1 VPTEPS
7 RLTIAARGRLLQA
20 IDELVAADRDFL
32 APTVVHELEAGRA
45 RLEQARFNLVVLGEF
60 KRGKSTL
67 INALLGRNV
76 LPTGVVPLTSAV
88 TIIRH
93 GPCDRLIVRYR
104 DGREAEHPI
113 SELAGF
119 ATEHGNP
126 HNRLGV
132 DVTIVELPAELL
144 AGGLQLIDTP
154 GIGSVHEHNTAVAW
168 EFLPHVDAAVCVL
181 TADQPFAQ
189 SERELFR
196 AAAARVP
203 RLLVAVNKIDHL
215 HRGERQVAIE
225 FIEQAAAQLLAA
237 SELEFFGISARNGD
251 GIVRLATRS
260 AQLVERERDALL
272 VRSIGRLTA
281 GAAQQAAQAISF
293 EADAIELTRDELR
306 RRAESFDERAR
317 TLRAARAEAADLL
330 ERSVQRLL
338 DERVNEP
345 LLAFAKGEA
354 NALKTELAAHA
365 NNLGRVSAGELGPAL
380 DGWIDETIRGR
391 FDQLVPQLETSVSDE
406 VHELQRRFARRIEA
420 ILMQVQDA
428 AEEVFGSRTS
438 NQLPDVDLSDPA
450 RFSFKL
456 QDVGHMLD
464 YVVTFGRRAMPGALG
479 RRMALRDAEDRLLG
493 MADRHAGRLRSA
505 LVEHVDE
512 AVTRYQR
519 ELSALVEQTVQAIE
533 ATVERV
539 ARQRSQ
545 GEPEVRRRQL
555 ELDGLRRRAESLADE
570 LTTLVT
576 EIAHD
581 GAPACAGAGAGAP
594 IKA

>member
-1 VPTEPS
+1 VQAENS
-7 RLTIAARGRLLQA
+7 RLTFAARGRVLQA
-20 IDELVAADRDFL
+20 IDELVAAHGDFL
-32 APTVVHELEAGRA
+32 TPTVVQELEAGRA
-45 RLEQARFNLVVLGEF
+45 RLAQAQFNLVVMGEF

-76 LPTGVVPLTSAV
+76 LPTGVVPLTSVV

-104 DGREAEHPI
+104 DGREAEHSI
-113 SELAGF
+113 SELARF

-189 SERELFR
+189 SEREFFR

-215 HRGERQVAIE
+215 EQDERQVAIE
-225 FIEQAAAQLLAA
+225 FIEQTAAQLLGA
-237 SELEFFGISARNGD
+237 SELEFFGISARDGE
-251 GIVRLATRS
+251 GIVGLASRI
-260 AQLVERERDALL
+260 AQLAEREREALL
-272 VRSIGRLTA
+272 VRSVGRLTA
-281 GAAQQAAQAISF
+281 GAAQNALQAISF
-293 EADAIELTRDELR
+293 EADATELTLQELR
-306 RRAESFDERAR
+306 RRAESFHERAR
-317 TLRAARAEAADLL
+317 ALRAARAEAADLL

-345 LLAFAKGEA
+345 LLAFAKAQA

-365 NNLGRVSAGELGPAL
+365 DSLGPVSAGELGPAL
-380 DGWIDETIRGR
+380 DGWIDETIRER
-391 FDQLVPQLETSVSDE
+391 FDELVRQLETAVSDE
-406 VHELQRRFARRIEA
+406 VHERQRRFARRIEE
-420 ILMQVQDA
+420 ILIEVQDA
-428 AEEVFGSRTS
+428 AEDAFGSRAS
-438 NQLPDVDLSDPA
+438 NQLPDLDLSDPA

-456 QDVGHMLD
+456 EDVGQMLD
-464 YVVTFGRRAMPGALG
+464 HVVTFGRRAMPGALG

-505 LVEHVDE
+505 LVDRVHE
-512 AVTRYQR
+512 AVTRYQG
-519 ELSALVEQTVQAIE
+519 ELSALVEQTVEAIE
-533 ATVERV
+533 AAVKRV
-539 ARQRSQ
+539 AEQRSQ
-545 GEPEVRRRQL
+545 GEPEVRRRQG
-555 ELDGLRRRAESLADE
+555 ELDRLRRRAESLAGE

-576 EIAHD
+576 EVAQD
-581 GAPACAGAGAGAP
+581 SGPAWAGAGAP